1 VAHLQGTDQ
10 NTEPTAFPRVIP
22 ILPNP
27 VNTDFLTGGGEMGA
41 LMRAHDCMQSPLG
54 TPAQWPDAL
63 TDSEESPKWLR

>member
-1 VAHLQGTDQ
+1 MAHLQGTDQ

-41 LMRAHDCMQSPLG
+41 LMRAYGLHAVPLG
-54 TPAQWPDAL
+54 NTGAMA
-63 TDSEESPKWLR
+63 